1 MCGEIADTESLAIFV
16 LDSKKIK
23 ADGVTWRAFM
33 PSEEDGERSVFRV
46 DELSGADIAAIGQRE
61 VGDTQKPLPRQ
72 IRGWARITAEEVRKR
87 PPLVVVPAEPPP
99 RHAVIRGWPPARE
112 EKQRLAMDL
121 AEVATS
127 HHWTALRP
135 IAPAPRGPVPM

>member
-23 ADGVTWRAFM
+23 SDGVTWRAFM

-46 DELSGADIAAIGQRE
+46 DELSNTDIAALGQRE
-61 VGDTQKPLPRQ
+61 VGDTQMPQPRQ
-72 IRGWARITAEEVRKR
+72 IRGWARFTAEEVRKR
-87 PPLVVVPAEPPP
+87 PPLVLVPDEPPP
-99 RHAVIRGWPPARE
+99 RHAVIRGWPPAFE

-121 AEVATS
+121 AEVAAC

-135 IAPAPRGPVPM
+135 VAPAS